1 MDRHIFLALTTS
13 SQWMLFLAMALIIF
27 SWIEQKKR
35 ILQAG
40 QMLFLLLGVLSLW
53 IILGGLIPVPD
64 VLPREETPVEAKA
77 LTYFSGLV
85 LTGILGFAS
94 FLLGWR
100 QSKWTKPVNIVLVA
114 IALALFFMV
123 YHLQQQ
129 S

>member
-13 SQWMLFLAMALIIF
+13 SQWMLFLAIILIIF

-40 QMLFLLLGVLSLW
+40 LLLFFLVGTLSLW
-53 IILGGLIPVPD
+53 IILGKLISVPD
-64 VLPREETPVEAKA
+64 VLPQGKIPTEAKT
-77 LTYFSGLV
+77 LTYFYGLV
-85 LTGILGFAS
+85 LTGILGLAS
-94 FLLGWR
+94 FLLEWR
-100 QSKWTKPVNIVLVA
+100 QSKWTKPVNIALIG
-114 IALALFFMV
+114 IAVVLFFMV